1 MQAQTPPPGQLGRII
16 AALTSPFPVS
26 KDFAAQLPQR
36 IAELREAKGLTQT
49 AVAERL
55 GISQG
60 RYNHYERG
68 IRRFPVAMLPKL
80 VEVLECSEAELLGAP
95 APKAKRGPPSEWE
108 KRINAIKELPREKQ
122 REIQNVV
129 DALIA
134 KAS

>member
-1 MQAQTPPPGQLGRII
+1 MQAQNTPPGQLGRII
-16 AALTSPFPVS
+16 AALTSFPVS
-26 KDFAAQLPQR
+26 QDFAAQLPQR
-36 IAELREAKGLTQT
+36 VAQLREAKGLTQT
-49 AVAERL
+49 AVAQRL

-68 IRRFPVAMLPKL
+68 IRRFPLNLLPKL
-80 VEVLECSEAELLGAP
+80 VEVLECSEAELMGTP
-95 APKAKRGPPSEWE
+95 QPKAKRGPPSDWE